1 MLLKGFF
8 EFSAQIVVF
17 KIGLVLLV
25 PGLTLPSMLFFFAVW
40 ATCFLP
46 SFLSHCMEYFKLN
59 LVSPPFLNY
68 CRAVKLGFLS
78 KKEVLDKAAKAI
90 LTFHWFILDK
100 TLAFLKDML

>member
-1 MLLKGFF
+1 MFG
-8 EFSAQIVVF
+8 VF
-17 KIGLVLLV
+17 QTKL
-25 PGLTLPSMLFFFAVW
+25 SFA
-40 ATCFLP
+40 
-46 SFLSHCMEYFKLN
+46 
-59 LVSPPFLNY
+59 PFLNY